1 MFQHAKLTLNFLQ
14 PCEVQEGDTE
24 GSKMTCRMPA
34 LILPD
39 DLREQLEQSNNGQID
54 NTQSPGVAVYWASD
68 RRTRADIYIGL
79 NLGGLKHFRNISFV
93 YPNMKMQFALKPVVS
108 CQSEVLA
115 FNPDAD
121 DTIAIQVL
129 SLHW

>member
-79 NLGGLKHFRNISFV
+79 QLDGHKLFQNISFV
-93 YPNMKMQFALKPVVS
+93 YPNIKMQFALKPALF
-108 CQSEVLA
+108 CQSDVLA
-115 FNPDAD
+115 FNPDSGNAI
-121 DTIAIQVL
+121 TIQVL
-129 SLHW
+129 V